1 MITKRGL
8 LKPLFIVGMSAFILL
23 GGSRISLAQTENP
36 LGLSLNVYY
45 DVYIGAGDEGVSVI
59 RNVKVV
65 DIREISGVLF
75 LVINTDIFKQSRSEG
90 LVALA
95 HVHAI
100 LPTARFVN
108 TSR

>member
-1 MITKRGL
+1 MTKKRGML
-8 LKPLFIVGMSAFILL
+8 MQVFIVGMLTFVLL
-23 GGSRISLAQTENP
+23 GSGRISLAQAENP
-36 LGLSLNVYY
+36 LGLSSSVYY

-65 DIREISGVLF
+65 DVREISGVLF

-100 LPTARFVN
+100 LPTARFIN
-108 TSR
+108 TPQ